1 MPSIVL
7 DESVRSEQKSIN
19 NSKRS
24 NVIMETIDILNDK
37 KHVSESFDQPA
48 SSKRSN
54 FEEMDQFKILQ
65 TEDERQNMSMRR
77 NNFETYN

>member
-1 MPSIVL
+1 ML
-7 DESVRSEQKSIN
+7 DELNRSENKSIN

-24 NVIMETIDILNDK
+24 NVIIEAIDILNDK

-54 FEEMDQFKILQ
+54 FEEMEQVKILQ
-65 TEDERQNMSMRR
+65 TEDER
-77 NNFETYN
+77 

>member
-1 MPSIVL
+1 M
-7 DESVRSEQKSIN
+7 
-19 NSKRS
+19 
-24 NVIMETIDILNDK
+24 LNDK

-54 FEEMDQFKILQ
+54 FEEMEQMKILQ